1 MKIFNDL
8 KDISHLETPLAVALG
23 TFDGVHIGHRVIL
36 EGTVAEASHAGIQSG
51 CYCFSNIPKE
61 FLSLRAGKSPD
72 GIFRLCS
79 EDEKMELL
87 NKIGF
92 DFVFSVPF
100 DEQTMSV
107 SADFFV
113 KNTLIEKLNAKV
125 ICCGFN
131 YTFGRNAEGNTAL
144 LTSVASQYGTQARV
158 YDPVY
163 LDGVLVSSTA
173 IRNCIKAGDL
183 TLAHKMLGH

>member
-1 MKIFNDL
+1 
-8 KDISHLETPLAVALG
+8 
-23 TFDGVHIGHRVIL
+23 
-36 EGTVAEASHAGIQSG
+36 
-51 CYCFSNIPKE
+51 
-61 FLSLRAGKSPD
+61 
-72 GIFRLCS
+72 
-79 EDEKMELL
+79 MELL

-113 KNTLIEKLNAKV
+113 KNILIEKLNAKV

-131 YTFGRNAEGNTAL
+131 YTFGRNAEGNTAR
-144 LTSVASQYGTQARV
+144 LTSIASQHGARVKV

-173 IRNCIKAGDL
+173 IRNYIKTGDL
-183 TLAHKMLGH
+183 TLAHRMLGR